1 MATPVNFVW
10 NSNQSALSVRTW
22 VMSSLATILHRW
34 GYQIEGTSQE
44 STRFVR
50 RRSFWTMALISP
62 LAFLVSP
69 YEKNEV
75 VVTIIPCGPSATR
88 MTVLGELPKKIAQ
101 VLEQLPQAPVKVS

>member
-22 VMSSLATILHRW
+22 VMSFATILHRW
-34 GYQIEGTSQE
+34 GYRIEGRSEE

-50 RRSFWTMALISP
+50 RRSFWMLALISP
-62 LAFLVSP
+62 LAFLISP
-69 YEKNEV
+69 YEKDEV
-75 VVTIIPCGPSATR
+75 VVTIIPGGPSATR